1 MDCDTRASQCVN
13 AARRTVSPYR
23 GDSKTLRR
31 KPREFNVDLVVF
43 RVRSSTSEGETMRHA
58 TRIARLSAVVTPLV
72 LALGLTAVAF
82 GGVARRDV
90 ATKVTVTFTDAKFVL
105 SPAGLQAGTAK
116 FLVVNKGHTPHAL
129 AIAGP
134 GLKSARTPKLAA
146 GATATLTIVLRTG
159 AYALSD
165 AVGAAKGHWLVVG
178 PATVVSSRGN
188 GSVSTTPGFIE
199 PGMAC
204 D

>member
-1 MDCDTRASQCVN
+1 
-13 AARRTVSPYR
+13 
-23 GDSKTLRR
+23 
-31 KPREFNVDLVVF
+31 
-43 RVRSSTSEGETMRHA
+43 MRHA
-58 TRIARLSAVVTPLV
+58 TRIVRLSAVIAPLV

-82 GGVARRDV
+82 GGVTRRAV
-90 ATKVTVTFTDAKFVL
+90 ATKVTVTFTDARFVL

-116 FLVVNKGHTPHAL
+116 FLVVNKGQKPHAL

-146 GATATLTIVLRTG
+146 GATATLTVVLRAG

-165 AVGAAKGHWLVVG
+165 AVGKANGHWLVVG
-178 PATVVSSRGN
+178 PATVVRSSGN
-188 GSVSTTPGFIE
+188 GSVSTAPGFTE
-199 PGMAC
+199 PGMNC